1 MKGRS
6 QAKLT
11 ALVTPPPH
19 GPPWDSPIAQAPLAF
34 VDLEMTGLDAERD
47 RVVELCIERTEGD
60 GPIAR
65 LSTLVDPRER
75 AGGGAEVHGIVA
87 DALVGAPPFE
97 RVAGDVLAILE
108 GAVVVAHAAS
118 WDVRFLQAEFTRV
131 GQSFDVPHW
140 LDTVVLARR
149 AFAFPSYSL
158 GALCG
163 ELGIPRGRAHRAD
176 SDVLAL
182 RAVFAR
188 CVEALEPVSV
198 RDLWDVRVGQ
208 GRARPAIVDA
218 CQAAAG
224 HGSPVVLT
232 YRAARRA
239 SERLEMVLL
248 EVLSDLD
255 PPRVV
260 GYLLPGRGRRTL
272 RADRILRVEPT
283 SVPPRR

>member
-1 MKGRS
+1 M
-6 QAKLT
+6 T
-11 ALVTPPPH
+11 ALVTPPPP
-19 GPPWDSPIAQAPLAF
+19 GPPWDSPIAEAPLAF

-47 RVVELCIERTEGD
+47 RVVELCIERIQGEG
-60 GPIAR
+60 PVAR

-75 AGGGAEVHGIVA
+75 AGGGSEVHGIVA
-87 DALVGAPPFE
+87 EALIGAPPFE
-97 RVAGDVLAILE
+97 RVAGDILALLD
-108 GAVVVAHAAS
+108 GAIVVAHAAS
-118 WDVRFLQAEFTRV
+118 WDVRFLQAEFARV

-158 GALCG
+158 DSLCG

-182 RAVFAR
+182 RSVFAR

-208 GRARPAIVDA
+208 GHARPAIVDA
-218 CQAAAG
+218 CKAAAG
-224 HGSPVVLT
+224 HGNPVVLT

-239 SERLEMVLL
+239 AERLDMVLL

-272 RADRILRVEPT
+272 RADRILRVEPI